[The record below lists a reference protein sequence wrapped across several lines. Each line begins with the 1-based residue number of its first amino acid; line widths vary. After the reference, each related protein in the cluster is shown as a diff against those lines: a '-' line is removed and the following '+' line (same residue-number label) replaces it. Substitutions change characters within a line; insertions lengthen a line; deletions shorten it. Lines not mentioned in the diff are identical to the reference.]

1 MSTRVLL
8 VEDEPLLVSLYTL
21 VLAQAAYDVHS
32 ASDAATAEMK
42 VVSERPHVVLLDL
55 LIPETNGRDTH
66 GESLHEPTGF
76 KILRLVKDTP
86 SLEST
91 RVIVLS
97 NLDSDE
103 HLRIANEL
111 GADRYLVKANL
122 DPHEL
127 KRNVE
132 EVLHAPQKPRST
144 KRPATK
150 ST

>member
-21 VLAQAAYDVHS
+21 VLSQAAYEVQS

-55 LIPETNGRDTH
+55 LIPENTGGDTH
-66 GESLHEPTGF
+66 GESFHEPTGF
-76 KILRLVKDTP
+76 KILRLVKGTP

-103 HLRIANEL
+103 HVRVAQEL

-122 DPHEL
+122 DPHDL
-127 KRNVE
+127 KKNVDD
-132 EVLHAPQKPRST
+132 VLHNSSAPKQVKVPVKRS
-144 KRPATK
+144 
-150 ST
+150 